1 MDEKFIKDINSVVT
15 SFRKLSAKVKLLGL
29 LEKAKIEYDKNNTSD
44 CRKICLEILN
54 DYPNNAVALRGLG
67 CVSQTEENLSDAL
80 MYYKKALENSE
91 NKEIEYTL
99 IGTIFYNNNEFD
111 KAIEYYNLAI
121 DCNDNYDLAYEGK
134 NQSILERHLVL
145 ADLQDALIKKGVDNF
160 GIG

>member
-1 MDEKFIKDINSVVT
+1 MDEKFIEDINSVGAT
-15 SFRKLSAKVKLLGL
+15 FRQLSTKVKLLGL
-29 LEKAKIEYDKNNTSD
+29 LEKAKAEYDKNNASN
-44 CRKICLEILN
+44 CCEICLEILKV
-54 DYPNNAVALRGLG
+54 YPDNAAALRGLG
-67 CVSQTEENLSDAL
+67 CVSQTEGNIDNAL
-80 MYYKKALENSE
+80 MYFKKALENSE

-145 ADLQDALIKKGVDNF
+145 ADLQDSLIKKGIDNF